1 MNNKENTPTA
11 MTTTTGFDEID
22 ATIASLHALAAWR
35 TAHPEVPVWRSST
48 GAWLV
53 DSQAKR
59 NLSPA
64 EIARAVADG
73 APISTITKSAGS
85 GVAEGIMFIDR
96 DFGHGVSVRYLADR
110 DQVCTRRVVGTETVE
125 VPDPDAPL
133 VTIEQ
138 EIVEWDCAPILAAS

>member
-11 MTTTTGFDEID
+11 MTTTTGFDESD
-22 ATIASLHALAAWR
+22 ATIASLQALAAWR

-53 DSQAKR
+53 GSEAKR

-64 EIARAVADG
+64 EIVRAVADG
-73 APISTITKSAGS
+73 APISSITKSAGS
-85 GVAEGIMFIDR
+85 GVADGIMFIDR

-110 DQVCTRRVVGTETVE
+110 EQVCTRRVVGTETVE
-125 VPDPDAPL
+125 VPDPGAPP

-138 EIVEWDCAPILAAS
+138 AIAERDCQPLLAAS